1 MISEAVPV
9 QCRLGPAACY
19 PRSVIN
25 AMTLLNVQKQTTR
38 LRDVAWSQ
46 KPHACRHEVPSP
58 KPALMQADQ
67 RERALIVGDREK
79 FFFCSA
85 VLLAGGF
92 SQALLNARGPSQSL
106 PKGPSKAAKDSPVRP
121 LLCSAVQL
129 QRPSALRLRCGPAEF
144 RGAAAEGWIRRVK
157 GLRRWCVVIGPRA
170 ACAPA

>member
-9 QCRLGPAACY
+9 QCRLGACH

-25 AMTLLNVQKQTTR
+25 AMTLSNVQKQTTR

-46 KPHACRHEVPSP
+46 KPHACRAAVPSP

-67 RERALIVGDREK
+67 RERALIVGDRDK
-79 FFFCSA
+79 FSLLCSLRA
-85 VLLAGGF
+85 SPRPCWTHG
-92 SQALLNARGPSQSL
+92 GPSQSL

-121 LLCSAVQL
+121 SLCSAAQL
-129 QRPSALRLRCGPAEF
+129 QRPSALCPRCGPAEF

-157 GLRRWCVVIGPRA
+157 GLRRWCAVIGPRA
-170 ACAPA
+170 ACPPA